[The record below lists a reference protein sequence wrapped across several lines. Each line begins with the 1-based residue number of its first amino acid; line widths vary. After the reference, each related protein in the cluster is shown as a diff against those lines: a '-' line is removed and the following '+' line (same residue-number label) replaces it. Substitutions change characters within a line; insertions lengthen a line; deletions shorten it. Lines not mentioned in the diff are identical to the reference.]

1 MSDEI
6 RLLSHKAIK
15 SERLII
21 FLTVLL
27 QQDKM
32 IKKGVDICRLVSRQ
46 MTSWQEGNIDIL
58 IDEFECCAKRFSN
71 SSPIKIDKDHDD
83 KVFTGKCGEDRCNML
98 FVELVCNM
106 LFVEFMHSTE
116 LLHV

>member
-83 KVFTGKCGEDRCNML
+83 KVFTRQMWRGQVQYAVR
-98 FVELVCNM
+98 
-106 LFVEFMHSTE
+106 
-116 LLHV
+116 